1 MDTIANLLTS
11 IRNAEMAK
19 LDTAVAPKTKQSL
32 ALLEILKKQK
42 YIANYSLIKVGE
54 IEKIQIKINEA
65 HIKHEYNRVSKLGRR
80 LYTTAKDI
88 PVIKQGKGIVI
99 ISTSKGLMTSKEA
112 KKLSLGGEMICT
124 IC

>member
-1 MDTIANLLTS
+1 MDTTANLLTS

-19 LDTAVAPKTKQSL
+19 LEKTLVPKAKLSL

-42 YIANYSLIKVGE
+42 YISDYSIIKVGAF
-54 IEKIQIKINEA
+54 EKIEVKINQLFVN
-65 HIKHEYNRVSKLGRR
+65 HEYSRVSKLGRR

-88 PVIKQGKGIVI
+88 PVIKQGKGLVI

-112 KKLSLGGEMICT
+112 KKQSLGGEMICT